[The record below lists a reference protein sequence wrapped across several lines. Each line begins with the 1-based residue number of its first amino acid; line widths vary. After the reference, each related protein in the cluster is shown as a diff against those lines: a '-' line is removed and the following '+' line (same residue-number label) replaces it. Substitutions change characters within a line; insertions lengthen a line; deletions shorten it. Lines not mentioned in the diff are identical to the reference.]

1 MAYGKDDFVFDG
13 LDDYDFSDFSDFSD
27 DDTGRVSESDPSWS
41 DSDDDIRQFCICG
54 GPMTKE
60 MIGCD
65 TATARTVPL
74 NGGTTNCAGM
84 TEETIPEGDWLCPS
98 CLQAEQQSMLSGKIF
113 GTAIVKA

>member
-65 TATARTVPL
+65 
-74 NGGTTNCAGM
+74 GKNCAVEWWHYELRWDDG
-84 TEETIPEGDWLCPS
+84 GDDS
-98 CLQAEQQSMLSGKIF
+98 
-113 GTAIVKA
+113 